1 MTPSDNIFKHF
12 LTKAISKVRRIRL
25 IDTRDLYKYWE
36 EESLRKFFFQY
47 QPDCV
52 FDVGANLGQ
61 YAAMLRQKVNYKGL
75 LISFEPI
82 PSAAAKLM
90 ELSKNDENWIVYD
103 HAISTSDGEQEFN
116 IMAASQ
122 FSSLSTPIYSDVKL
136 FNEMN
141 RATSTISVKTETLA
155 TALNRLREKHGFKH
169 PFLKLD
175 TQGWDTE
182 IVRSSREAV
191 SQFIGMQSELS
202 IKKIYAHS
210 MDFREAIALYESC
223 GFTLS
228 SFVQNNEGHF
238 PILVE
243 TDCLMINNKL
253 ITSEN
258 HATRGSTDK

>member
-1 MTPSDNIFKHF
+1 MVSSVNVLKNF
-12 LTKAISKVRRIRL
+12 LRKAISKARRIRL
-25 IDTRDLYKYWE
+25 IDTRDLYRYWE

-47 QPDCV
+47 RPDCV

-61 YAAMLRQKVNYKGL
+61 YATMIRREVDYKGL

-82 PSAAAKLM
+82 PAAASKLKD
-90 ELSKNDENWIVYD
+90 LSRNDKNWIVHD
-103 HAISTSDGEQEFN
+103 HAISTIDGEQEFN
-116 IMAASQ
+116 IMAAPQ
-122 FSSLSTPIYSDVKL
+122 FSSLSTPVHTNVEL

-141 RATSTISVKTETLA
+141 RATSTISVKTETLT
-155 TALNRLREKHGFKH
+155 TALNRLREKHGFKR

-191 SQFIGMQSELS
+191 SRFIGLQSELS

-228 SFVQNNEGHF
+228 GFVPNNEGHF

-243 TDCLMINNKL
+243 TDCIMINDRL
-253 ITSEN
+253 ITSEPSDP
-258 HATRGSTDK
+258 REY